1 MYKLNSYLPVARPP
15 WTKLG
20 QKMES
25 MCRKA
30 LYEFKLLEGVDKVAV
45 ALSGGKDSLTL
56 LFLLAAIAG
65 RGFPAIQL
73 HAIHVAGA
81 FSCGAGVG
89 ISYLHEICEQ
99 LNVCLHICPSKQS
112 QAPKECYSCS
122 RQRRAAIFETA
133 RGLGVE
139 RVAFGHHRDD
149 SIHTLL
155 MNLFHKAEFAA
166 MLPKVEMSDYG
177 VMIIRPLIYLPEA
190 MIREFAKF
198 YGFARIVCQCP
209 VGQNSMRK
217 KTKDLLALI
226 EEQFPHVAG
235 NLSQASFLY
244 GSTKAQ
250 KK

>member
-1 MYKLNSYLPVARPP
+1 MLKLNDCIPVARPP

-30 LYEFKLLEGVDKVAV
+30 LYEFKLLEGMDSVAV

-56 LFLLAAIAG
+56 LFLLAAIVG
-65 RGFPAIQL
+65 RGFCPIKL

-89 ISYLHEICEQ
+89 KGFLQEICEQ
-99 LNVCLHICPSKQS
+99 LHIPLKVCVSKQKD
-112 QAPKECYSCS
+112 APKECYSCS
-122 RQRRAAIFETA
+122 RLRRSAIFEAA
-133 RGLGVE
+133 REMGVQT
-139 RVAFGHHRDD
+139 VAFGHHRDD

-166 MLPKVEMSDYG
+166 MLPKIEMSDYG
-177 VMIIRPLIYLPEA
+177 VMIIRPLIYISEA
-190 MIREFAKF
+190 MIREFAKL

-209 VGQNSMRK
+209 VGQSSMRK
-217 KTKDLLALI
+217 KTKDLLTLI
-226 EEQFPHVAG
+226 EEQFPHVAS